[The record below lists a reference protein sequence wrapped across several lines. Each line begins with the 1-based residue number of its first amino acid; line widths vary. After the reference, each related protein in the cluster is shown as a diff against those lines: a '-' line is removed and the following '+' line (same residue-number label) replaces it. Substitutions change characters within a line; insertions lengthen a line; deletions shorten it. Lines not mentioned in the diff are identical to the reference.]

1 MRARPSAKVAQC
13 QKVPPVLTPSGDGAA
28 VGTIIRVEV
37 EETPMTKMIVIGAGV
52 MGASVAFRLA
62 QAGADVT
69 VFEATRIGGGTSGIS
84 FAWTN
89 AHKKPPRPYHD
100 LNVGGMKAHAA
111 LKDEFGAT
119 PWWHGGGSLEWEP
132 ERDRVDQRENV
143 EQLQAWGYAAE
154 WIDVKQVRELE
165 PDINPEVIGDAPVA
179 YFPEE
184 GWLDPVIYT
193 HAMLSAAQHRHGAKI
208 VCGAK
213 VIDLLM
219 TGDRV
224 SGVQLADGTQYE
236 AEMVVNC
243 AGRWTNEAVREA
255 GLHLPLAPTVG
266 FLVFTPPVAAGLNR
280 VVRTTVIDARPDGAG
295 RLMLHWNPTD
305 ALLTFDTKISPSMP
319 EARDLVRRARQL
331 LPSIGEVEPEAVR
344 IAIRPI
350 PGDHLS
356 AIGPVPRT
364 SGYYLAVTHSG
375 VTMSPFL
382 GAAVA
387 DEVVRGKQ
395 RPELANFRPA
405 RFFN

>member
-1 MRARPSAKVAQC
+1 
-13 QKVPPVLTPSGDGAA
+13 
-28 VGTIIRVEV
+28 
-37 EETPMTKMIVIGAGV
+37 MIVIGAGV
-52 MGASVAFRLA
+52 MGASVAYRLA

-69 VFEATRIGGGTSGIS
+69 VLEATRIGGGTSGCS

-89 AHKKPPRPYHD
+89 GHKKPPRPYHD

-119 PWWHGGGSLEWEP
+119 PWWHGGGSLEWEL
-132 ERDRVDQRENV
+132 ESDRADQRTNV
-143 EQLQAWGYAAE
+143 EQLRAWGYAAE
-154 WIDVKQVRELE
+154 WIDLKQVQELE
-165 PDINPEVIGDAPVA
+165 PDINPAVIGDAPVA

-184 GWLDPVIYT
+184 GWLDPVVYV
-193 HAMLSAAQHRHGAKI
+193 HAMLAA
-208 VCGAK
+208 
-213 VIDLLM
+213 
-219 TGDRV
+219 
-224 SGVQLADGTQYE
+224 
-236 AEMVVNC
+236 
-243 AGRWTNEAVREA
+243 
-255 GLHLPLAPTVG
+255 
-266 FLVFTPPVAAGLNR
+266 
-280 VVRTTVIDARPDGAG
+280 AG

-305 ALLTFDTKISPSMP
+305 ALLTFDSKLSPSMP

-331 LPSIGEVEPEAVR
+331 LHLIGAVEPEAVR

-395 RPELANFRPA
+395 RPELADFRPA